1 MDGFFLT
8 KQITNTMQKINDIQI
23 QEWKEKHGG
32 VYALPVEDK
41 TAYLREPKMQDFKR
55 AFTVMQTDGDLA
67 FGEEMIK
74 LLFIGGDEEIKNDDE
89 YFLPARKE
97 ITHFFN
103 FDDAEISKEKNNS
116 VIKIG
121 ESKCTVRIIT
131 RNDLR
136 LAEKKN
142 PSSKPFVTQEKLF
155 EMICIQKDDAFNDRD
170 NASIRFPLYQAIEK
184 LQNQKVAII
193 KKL

>member
-1 MDGFFLT
+1 
-8 KQITNTMQKINDIQI
+8 MQKIDDKQI
-23 QEWKEKHGG
+23 QEWKEKYGS

-41 TAYLREPKMQDFKR
+41 TAYLREPSMKDFKR
-55 AFTVMQTDGDLA
+55 AFTTMQNSGDLA
-67 FGEEMIK
+67 FGEEMIN
-74 LLFIGGDEEIKNDDE
+74 LLFIGGDEEIKTKDE

-97 ITHFFN
+97 ITTFFN
-103 FDDAEISKEKNNS
+103 FDDAEITKEKNNS
-116 VIKIG
+116 
-121 ESKCTVRIIT
+121 IIT
-131 RNDLR
+131 IAGASCKVRMITRDDIK

-155 EMICIQKDDAFNDRD
+155 EAVCIEKDEAFNDRD
-170 NASIRFPLYQAIEK
+170 NANFRFPLYQAIEK